1 MPEFSLLRPNK
12 APYSSLPLDLS
23 KPYCRQSQPS
33 LYLEAAALRH
43 DDHTALENWRPKALS
58 INQQLALEALRNVI
72 IDTGRDRVPSREWA
86 DAHGGKLP
94 DKDPK
99 RRGDDRT
106 ALIKKGLVGADKWT
120 VWLINENKELT

>member
-1 MPEFSLLRPNK
+1 MVLTR
-12 APYSSLPLDLS
+12 LDGDEAARIKRS
-23 KPYCRQSQPS
+23 KPLNADQ
-33 LYLEAAALRH
+33 
-43 DDHTALENWRPKALS
+43 K
-58 INQQLALEALRNVI
+58 IALEALRNVI

-120 VWLINENKELT
+120 VWLINENKELI

>member
-1 MPEFSLLRPNK
+1 MADGGGADK
-12 APYSSLPLDLS
+12 AV
-23 KPYCRQSQPS
+23 
-33 LYLEAAALRH
+33 EA
-43 DDHTALENWRPKALS
+43 TQCGSE
-58 INQQLALEALRNVI
+58 IALEALRNVI